1 MYNGHNRPP
10 SLSKQPGTNT
20 ISADVPMAKIYQEP
34 RSTLQGGHRPQPWY
48 LEFEARRPLGRDV
61 FTGWI
66 TNDDPY
72 RHIRVQFPDRD
83 SAIGFAERQGWEYRV
98 IHNPASRHLSSKID
112 QLYRG
117 SDAPGNWPIRWSG
130 EGKQISQNRL
140 YRGAQAGERAERQ
153 KEFDPVD
160 EALLESFPASDPP
173 AFTGATIG

>member
-1 MYNGHNRPP
+1 
-10 SLSKQPGTNT
+10 
-20 ISADVPMAKIYQEP
+20 MAKIYQEP
-34 RSTLQGGHRPQPWY
+34 RSTLQGGHRPRPWY
-48 LEFEARRPLGRDV
+48 LEFEARRSLGYDAY
-61 FTGWI
+61 TGWI

-83 SAIGFAERQGWEYRV
+83 SAIAFAERQGWEYRV
-98 IHNPASRHLSSKID
+98 IHNPESRHFSSKID

-140 YRGAQAGERAERQ
+140 YRGAQAGERAERE